1 VPKHCSIGFFGLW
14 PRQNGPIGKSFNTVY
29 TQYIGG
35 QISKEKTQG
44 TILRQT
50 IHHTFKEEGKSI
62 HLWESVGTIK
72 NSLCSEEK
80 ISLELYSQ
88 TNLLSFFVVRNI
100 AEQLVK

>member
-1 VPKHCSIGFFGLW
+1 VNFHFWIY
-14 PRQNGPIGKSFNTVY
+14 IY

-35 QISKEKTQG
+35 QISKEKSQG
-44 TILRQT
+44 TILRQF
-50 IHHTFKEEGKSI
+50 IHHTCKEEGKSI

>member
-1 VPKHCSIGFFGLW
+1 
-14 PRQNGPIGKSFNTVY
+14 
-29 TQYIGG
+29 
-35 QISKEKTQG
+35 
-44 TILRQT
+44 
-50 IHHTFKEEGKSI
+50 
-62 HLWESVGTIK
+62 LWESVGTIK